1 MTDVS
6 AVNVSS
12 VLNVSM
18 VNNLAGLFAIEGEL
32 QDIRT
37 LGGGHINDSF
47 VSTWIQGGEPRRY
60 THQRINSFVF
70 KRPDL
75 VMENILRVTSH
86 IRGKL
91 PADRERRT
99 LTVIPARDGKPWVRD
114 QGGGWWRTYR
124 FIEGA
129 HTRETAGTP
138 EEAAVLGKSIG
149 RFQKQLA
156 DLPCPPLHESIQ
168 DFHNMEARYRRFYRA
183 LSDDAYGRAREAG
196 PETAFFKENEER
208 GGILVRAMR
217 AGLPSRVC
225 HNDAKMNNILLDD
238 ASGEALCIID
248 LDTVM
253 TGTCLFD
260 LGDLIRS
267 ATSRAAEDE
276 RNLSLVR
283 FDLDFFKSLL
293 TGYLS
298 EAGDFLTA
306 EEGRL
311 LCEAGRNITQ
321 IMALRFLTDYL
332 EGDRYYRT
340 DKPGHNLDRCRNQ
353 IALIQAM
360 DACWEQAEHIARQAA
375 QTFNP
380 LHG

>member
-1 MTDVS
+1 MTDID
-6 AVNVSS
+6 AVN
-12 VLNVSM
+12 
-18 VNNLAGLFAIEGEL
+18 GLIGQFAIEGEL
-32 QDIRT
+32 QDIRA
-37 LGGGHINDSF
+37 LDGGHINDSF
-47 VSTWIQGGEPRRY
+47 VSTWTWGGEPRRY
-60 THQRINSFVF
+60 THQKINNFVF

-91 PADRERRT
+91 SVAGAADPERRT
-99 LTVIPARDGKPWVRD
+99 LTVIPAGDGKPWVRD
-114 QGGGWWRTYR
+114 RDGGWWRSYR
-124 FIEGA
+124 FIEGS
-129 HTRETAGTP
+129 TRETAKTP
-138 EEAAVLGKSIG
+138 EEAVLLGKSIG

-156 DLPCPPLHESIQ
+156 DLPSPPLHETIQ
-168 DFHNMEARYRRFYRA
+168 DFHNMEMRYRRFYQA
-183 LSDDAYGRAREAG
+183 LSEDLCRRAREAG
-196 PETAFFKENEER
+196 PEIAFLKDNEER

-217 AGLPSRVC
+217 SGLPSRVC

-238 ASGEALCIID
+238 VSGEALCIID

-253 TGTCLFD
+253 NGTCLFD

-267 ATSRAAEDE
+267 ATSRATEDE
-276 RNLSLVR
+276 RDLSLVR
-283 FDLDFFKSLL
+283 FDLDFFKALL

-298 EAGDFLTA
+298 ETADFLTT
-306 EEGRL
+306 EEGKL

-340 DKPGHNLDRCRNQ
+340 ERPGHNLDRCRNQ

-360 DACWEQAEHIARQAA
+360 DARWEKAENIARRAQARI
-375 QTFNP
+375 
-380 LHG
+380 G

>member
-1 MTDVS
+1 MADINTVS
-6 AVNVSS
+6 A
-12 VLNVSM
+12 
-18 VNNLAGLFAIEGEL
+18 LAGQFAIEGTL
-32 QDIRT
+32 QDIRS

-47 VSTWIQGGEPRRY
+47 VSTWAQGGEARY

-75 VMENILRVTSH
+75 VMENVLRVTSH

-91 PADRERRT
+91 QAAGAADLPRRI
-99 LTVIPARDGKPWVRD
+99 LTVIPAKDGKPWVRD
-114 QGGGWWRTYR
+114 TDGGWWRTYR
-124 FIEGA
+124 FIERA

-138 EEAAVLGKSIG
+138 EEAAVLGAGIG

-156 DLPCPPLHESIQ
+156 DLPSPPLHETIQ
-168 DFHNMEARYRRFYRA
+168 DFHNMEARYRRFYQV
-183 LSDDAYGRAREAG
+183 LSDDACGRVGEAM
-196 PETAFFKENEER
+196 PETAFLRDNEER
-208 GGILVRAMR
+208 GGILLRAVRS
-217 AGLPSRVC
+217 GLIPFRVC

-238 ASGEALCIID
+238 ASGEALCVID

-253 TGTCLFD
+253 NGTCLFD

-267 ATSRAAEDE
+267 VTSRTAEDE
-276 RNLSLVR
+276 RNLSLIR
-283 FDLDFFKSLL
+283 FDLDFFSALL
-293 TGYLS
+293 AGYLA

-306 EEGRL
+306 EEGKL

-340 DKPGHNLDRCRNQ
+340 ERPGHNLDRCRNQ

-360 DACWEQAEHIARQAA
+360 DACWEDAENIARQAA
-375 QTFNP
+375 RTYLTPQSLT
-380 LHG
+380 

>member
-1 MTDVS
+1 
-6 AVNVSS
+6 
-12 VLNVSM
+12 M
-18 VNNLAGLFAIEGEL
+18 VRRIIDTIRGLSGQFAIEGEL
-32 QDIRT
+32 QDIRA

-47 VSTWIQGGEPRRY
+47 VSTWILDGKPRRY
-60 THQRINSFVF
+60 THQKINSFVF
-70 KRPDL
+70 ERPDL

-91 PADRERRT
+91 SAADTERRT
-99 LTVIPARDGKPWVRD
+99 LTVIPSGDGKPWVRD
-114 QGGGWWRTYR
+114 KDGGWWRTYR

-129 HTRETAGTP
+129 STRETAKTP
-138 EEAAVLGKSIG
+138 EEAALLGGSIG

-156 DLPCPPLHESIQ
+156 DMPSPPLHESIQ
-168 DFHNMEARYRRFYRA
+168 DFHNMETRYLRFYRA
-183 LSDDAYGRAREAG
+183 LSGDPCRRARDAG
-196 PETAFFKENEER
+196 PEIAFLEDNEER
-208 GGILVRAMR
+208 GGVLVRAMR
-217 AGLPSRVC
+217 SGIPSRVC

-253 TGTCLFD
+253 NGTCLFD

-267 ATSRAAEDE
+267 AANRAAEDE

-283 FDLDFFKSLL
+283 FDLDIFKALL

-298 EAGDFLTA
+298 EAADFLTT
-306 EEGRL
+306 EEGKL
-311 LCEAGRNITQ
+311 LCESGRNITQ

-340 DKPGHNLDRCRNQ
+340 ERPGHNLDRCRNQ

-360 DACWEQAEHIARQAA
+360 DARWEEAENIVRQAA
-375 QTFNP
+375 AGAG
-380 LHG
+380 L